1 MIKFLI
7 TLFLATLIMP
17 SAVTAKEPKSGH
29 IDNVPAN
36 TYRFDDNDTISLPLS
51 SNNLNRLVV
60 RDDSITSF
68 VCPIGFC
75 TSSNSKADKSG
86 SITLK
91 INVAIPFT
99 AHVGTKNGHNFT
111 LFINPKSV
119 PALVTEFIA
128 INTHKTEPSIFD
140 SKEFD
145 YPMKVAMFTKQMIAH
160 QLYKTKIAGFSLHIV
175 DRKNLPKDRSPLAV
189 IPMKVFRGKHY
200 SGIIYEVTNQSKEPQ
215 TVTNAHFYSY
225 AARSAS
231 LDREGELKPKESVLL
246 YVVTGVR

>member
-1 MIKFLI
+1 MIRLSI
-7 TLFLATLIMP
+7 ALLLAVIIMSP
-17 SAVTAKEPKSGH
+17 IAIAKENQTGR
-29 IDNVPAN
+29 IGNVPAN
-36 TYRFDDNDTISLPLS
+36 TYHFDDDDTISLPLS

-75 TSSNSKADKSG
+75 TSSNSKTDKSG

-91 INVAIPFT
+91 INVAVPFT
-99 AHVGTKNGHNFT
+99 AHVGTGNGHNFT
-111 LFINPKSV
+111 LFVNPKSV
-119 PALVTEFIA
+119 PALVTEFVA
-128 INTHKTEPSIFD
+128 INRHKSEPSIFD

-160 QLYKTKIAGFSLHIV
+160 QLYKTKVSGFALHVV
-175 DRKNLPKDRSPLAV
+175 DRETLPKNRSPLAV
-189 IPMKVFRGKHY
+189 FPMKIFRGKHY
-200 SGIIYEVTNQSKEPQ
+200 SGIIYEVKNQSKEVQ
-215 TVTNAHFYSY
+215 TVTNAHFYSF

-231 LDREGELKPKESVLL
+231 LDREGELKPNESILL

>member
-1 MIKFLI
+1 MIRLLI
-7 TLFLATLIMP
+7 TLFLATFVMP
-17 SAVTAKEPKSGH
+17 NAVMAKEAKSSH
-29 IDNVPAN
+29 IENVPAN
-36 TYRFDDNDTISLPLS
+36 TYSFDDNDTISLPLS

-75 TSSNSKADKSG
+75 TSSNSKTDTSG

-119 PALVTEFIA
+119 PALVTEFVA
-128 INTHKTEPSIFD
+128 INQHKTEPNIFD

-145 YPMKVAMFTKQMIAH
+145 YPMKIAMFTKQMVAH
-160 QLYKTKIAGFSLHIV
+160 QLYKTKVAGFTMHIV
-175 DRKNLPKDRSPLAV
+175 DKKNLPKDRSPLAV
-189 IPMKVFRGKHY
+189 IPLKVFRGKHY
-200 SGIIYEVTNQSKEPQ
+200 SGIIYEVKNQTQEVQ
-215 TVTNAHFYSY
+215 TLTNAHFYSH

-231 LDREGELKPKESVLL
+231 LDREGELKPDETVML